1 MIAGDAAPEAWMTIA
16 FTLISLLGLCVFWSA
31 GDIPVALIFLGL
43 TLVYIAEGLERF
55 GAVNSSKPL
64 GFFHLVTGI
73 WLMYCAWAATFN
85 MALGAHWW
93 L

>member
-1 MIAGDAAPEAWMTIA
+1 MSIA
-16 FTLISLLGLCVFWSA
+16 FGLISLLGLLVFSGA
-31 GDIPVALIFLGL
+31 GDVPVALIFLGL
-43 TLVYIAEGLERF
+43 VLVYIAEGLERF
-55 GAVNSSKPL
+55 GVLKTSKPL

-73 WLMYCAWAATFN
+73 WLMYCAYAATFN